1 MTATSGLTCAP
12 CVTDLALVREA
23 VTSVAGTACCNAHAV
38 LLTYPHDNPGRR
50 RARVEQLRDLAEAKR
65 ETASEVE
72 KACLELLVAE
82 YALIAVM
89 DMGGNRDAQPGQ
101 GRRERDSHREPN
113 REARAAREARP
124 DGPREPRE
132 PRAEGEGRGRRGRR
146 GRPDRPLGEGGEHTD
161 GQVPATPQGEQPSS
175 EPTSES
181 AQPSVATSAAESAPA
196 AGPAAPAPAPASG
209 DAAPAPAPATS
220 DAAPAPAASPPA
232 PAPASGDGAPPSAA
246 SPPAP
251 APAAS
256 DAAPAP
262 RDSSL
267 PAPAG
272 SGDSSTEG

>member
-65 ETASEVE
+65 ETASEGE

-89 DMGGNRDAQPGQ
+89 DMGGNRDAQPFQ

-113 REARAAREARP
+113 REARAARP

-132 PRAEGEGRGRRGRR
+132 PRAEGEARGRRGRR
-146 GRPDRPLGEGGEHTD
+146 GRPDRPLGEGGEHTE

-220 DAAPAPAASPPA
+220 DAAPAP
-232 PAPASGDGAPPSAA
+232 
-246 SPPAP
+246 
-251 APAAS
+251 
-256 DAAPAP
+256 

-272 SGDSSTEG
+272 SGDSSTER